1 MNICSNGHSEIA
13 YTDWTC
19 PLCDLQADL
28 AQLRTEYETLE
39 KELEDCEHDLNQHW
53 NENLKFRAVLQSI
66 APEHLL

>member
-19 PLCDLQADL
+19 PLCDLQTDL
-28 AQLRTEYETLE
+28 AQLRSNCEAVEQELNNTEDALAYYQA
-39 KELEDCEHDLNQHW
+39 KYDDYRN
-53 NENLKFRAVLQSI
+53 VLSNI